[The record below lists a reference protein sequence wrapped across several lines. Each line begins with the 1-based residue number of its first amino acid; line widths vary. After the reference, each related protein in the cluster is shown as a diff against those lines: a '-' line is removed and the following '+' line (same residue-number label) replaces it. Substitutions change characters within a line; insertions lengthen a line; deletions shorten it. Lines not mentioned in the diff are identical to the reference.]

1 MNTSFNHYTVLKN
14 ETISNIIPSETLLEN
29 LKKNAVKS
37 INIIDATLGGG
48 GHAEALIQSLI
59 ASNKFTSFVI
69 NLIMFDQDINAIEFA
84 KNRLDIYEKNHA
96 NIKLFYENTNFSQV
110 TEILNCKFPLQK
122 IHALY
127 ADFGVSSPQLDNGE
141 RGFSLINSGPLDMRM
156 NPNATTTAKEILE
169 NYSEEQLIK
178 ILFDFGEEPKARK
191 LAKAIVIDRKNGL
204 LPLNNTVLFADYVK
218 RVLAYP
224 NSRMHPATRTFQAL
238 RIEVNQELEAI
249 QTLLQ
254 DVPKFMHPYGKA
266 GFISFHSLEDRLVK
280 HAMRNWQK
288 GKNANEKHN
297 NLKDLQ
303 LPLHMQLHI
312 EENQHR
318 SFGKETPRGGIV
330 ASEAECK
337 ENHRSRSARFRCFE
351 FSNVIED

>member
-29 LKKNAVKS
+29 LKKNAINS

-48 GHAEALIQSLI
+48 GHAETLVKTLVSD
-59 ASNKFTSFVI
+59 SKYNSFEF
-69 NLIMFDQDINAIEFA
+69 NLILFDQDINAIEFA
-84 KNRLDIYEKNHA
+84 KKRLNIFTKTHN
-96 NIKLFYENTNFSQV
+96 NIKFYYENTNFSQV
-110 TEILNCKFPLQK
+110 YEILNCKFPSQK

-141 RGFSLINSGPLDMRM
+141 RGFSLIHEGPLDMRM
-156 NPNATTTAKEILE
+156 NPHANITAREILE
-169 NYSEEQLIK
+169 DYSEEMLTK

-191 LAKAIVIDRKNGL
+191 LAKAIVLDRKKGL

-249 QTLLQ
+249 NTLLQ
-254 DVPKFMHPYGKA
+254 DIPKFIHPFGKA

-297 NLKDLQ
+297 NSKDLQ

-312 EENQHR
+312 EENHQR
-318 SFGKETPRGGIV
+318 GFGKETPRGGIT

-337 ENHRSRSARFRCFE
+337 ENNRSRSARFRCFE